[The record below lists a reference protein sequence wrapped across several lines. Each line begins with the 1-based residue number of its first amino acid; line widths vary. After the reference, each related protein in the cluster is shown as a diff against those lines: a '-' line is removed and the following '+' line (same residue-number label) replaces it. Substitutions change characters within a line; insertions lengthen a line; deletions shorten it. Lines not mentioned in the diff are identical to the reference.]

1 MKTIEQ
7 WLDEYDESHK
17 NRINKILHWIC
28 VPLIVLSL
36 VGMLWSIPLPLGIDN
51 FLFKPNWALVL
62 IVFVLIYYFLLSF
75 KLSLGML
82 LVSVAMIIILEA
94 LSGLPAPLWLISLV
108 VFVIAWIG
116 QFIGHKFEGKS
127 PSFFKDVQ
135 FLLIGPLWLLSFIY
149 RKLGISYS

>member
-51 FLFKPNWALVL
+51 FLFKPNWALVF